1 MIKEK
6 LITILIAILL
16 ALGGWNLKETYSISK
31 DMVLIKEK
39 VATIQNEVSNSK
51 NFKKKKK
58 RKKKNENNYCVGSIY
73 NDIPFQ
79 YFISFNIR
87 V

>member
-1 MIKEK
+1 MINEK

-16 ALGGWNLKETYSISK
+16 ALGGWNLKETYSIQK

-58 RKKKNENNYCVGSIY
+58 RKKKNENN
-73 NDIPFQ
+73 
-79 YFISFNIR
+79 
-87 V
+87 

>member
-1 MIKEK
+1 MVNDK

-39 VATIQNEVSNSK
+39 VATIQNEVSNFK
-51 NFKKKKK
+51 DVKKKKK
-58 RKKKNENNYCVGSIY
+58 LKKKNENN
-73 NDIPFQ
+73 
-79 YFISFNIR
+79 
-87 V
+87 

>member
-1 MIKEK
+1 MINDK

-39 VATIQNEVSNSK
+39 VATIQNEVSNFK
-51 NFKKKKK
+51 NLKTKKK
-58 RKKKNENNYCVGSIY
+58 RKRNNT
-73 NDIPFQ
+73 ND
-79 YFISFNIR
+79 
-87 V
+87 